1 MANIKLGGT
10 TAISESGG
18 AVALGTGMTMA
29 NATFPAGSIL
39 QMFNVHSIVQ
49 SSISGSSSAII
60 LTKTFN
66 RKRGNSH
73 FICQTN
79 ICVGP
84 GQNSTNLDTV
94 DPSLAL
100 VVNSAVH
107 DSFPNL
113 IRDGYYYST
122 VPDWRAGTSVS
133 HSGFYD
139 TYRIYC
145 SEDITHISSGSDNDS
160 VTIAVQAT
168 SHESGGMYI
177 NRSYSSSTEA
187 GSPSSLTIYEI
198 A

>member
-1 MANIKLGGT
+1 MANIKLGGA
-10 TAISESGG
+10 TALSESS
-18 AVALGTGMTMA
+18 GTVTLDSGVNLA
-29 NATFPAGSIL
+29 SATFPTGSIL

-49 SSISGSSSAII
+49 SSISGNSSAII

-84 GQNSTNLDTV
+84 GINGTNLDTV

-122 VPDWRAGTSVS
+122 VPDWRSGTSVS

-177 NRSYSSSTEA
+177 NRGHNTATES

>member
-1 MANIKLGGT
+1 MGNIKLGGIT
-10 TAISESGG
+10 IASESS
-18 AVALGTGMTMA
+18 GT
-29 NATFPAGSIL
+29 ATLDSGVFPAGSIL

-49 SSISGSSSAII
+49 SSISGSSSGTI

-79 ICVGP
+79 ICCAP
-84 GQNSTNLDTV
+84 GINGTNLDGV
-94 DPSLAL
+94 DPSFAL
-100 VVNSAVH
+100 VVNGTVH

-139 TYRIYC
+139 SYRVYC
-145 SEDITHISSGSDNDS
+145 SEDITHISSGSDSDT
-160 VTIAVQAT
+160 VTIAVLAR
-168 SHESGGMYI
+168 SGESGGMYI
-177 NRSYSSSTEA
+177 NRGYNTATEA